1 MQNLV
6 MEDISS
12 DIKKSGLDAAEH
24 LGPNGQMCVELMTQW
39 RRGGRSRTWREGSM
53 LTGGS

>member
-1 MQNLV
+1 MQKLV